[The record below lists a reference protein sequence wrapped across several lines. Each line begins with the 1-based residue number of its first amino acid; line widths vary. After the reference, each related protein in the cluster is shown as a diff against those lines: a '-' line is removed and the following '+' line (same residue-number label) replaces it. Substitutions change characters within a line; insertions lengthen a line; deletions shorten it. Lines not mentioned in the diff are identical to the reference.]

1 MDTWE
6 RSAPPIYDE
15 PSFIAKSEAKLSAR
29 SKVQNSD
36 LTEAKAPPLVA
47 QTIEPA
53 NENSEFA
60 NTTVPPRKRIDP
72 AATPD
77 GELSL
82 AAATGLK
89 AVASFRLR
97 TIAIFAMLSFV
108 AGVCLASILMS
119 KSGWNLF
126 DRRSPY
132 QSSAASLP
140 NPASAQTPPMAAS
153 AVDRNLSETAN
164 QLRSI
169 GAEISSLRKE
179 TGSLADELAQIR
191 KAQEELIAAQAQLAR
206 KPQRPGF
213 RTQGR

>member
-53 NENSEFA
+53 NENSELA
-60 NTTVPPRKRIDP
+60 NITVPPRKRIDS

-77 GELSL
+77 GELPL

-89 AVASFRLR
+89 AVSSFRLR

-108 AGVCLASILMS
+108 AGVSLASILMS
-119 KSGWNLF
+119 KSGWNLL

-132 QSSAASLP
+132 QSNATNLP
-140 NPASAQTPPMAAS
+140 NPVSAQTPPMAAS

-164 QLRSI
+164 ELRSI
-169 GAEISSLRKE
+169 GAEIGSLRKE
-179 TGSLADELAQIR
+179 IESLADELAQIR
-191 KAQEELIAAQAQLAR
+191 KAQEEIAAQAQLAR

>member
-53 NENSEFA
+53 NENSELA
-60 NTTVPPRKRIDP
+60 NITVPPRKRIDS

-97 TIAIFAMLSFV
+97 TIAIFAILSFV
-108 AGVCLASILMS
+108 AGISLASILMS

-126 DRRSPY
+126 DRRPY
-132 QSSAASLP
+132 QSNAASVP
-140 NPASAQTPPMAAS
+140 NPASAQSPPMAAS
-153 AVDRNLSETAN
+153 AIDRNLSETAN

-169 GAEISSLRKE
+169 GTEISSLRKE
-179 TGSLADELAQIR
+179 IGSLADELAQIR